1 MSFEYWYMF
10 PVAVIV
16 STVSISSGVAGATF
30 FTPIFLLWLG
40 LPLRMA
46 IGAALITA
54 TFGFASGLAGY
65 VRRGL
70 IDYRLGAR
78 LMAASIPMAVLGV
91 WLAARIDPTY
101 LRAVFGLGLL
111 AIAASFLSGGVS
123 KSKPDGT
130 ISANESPPTQAAPGA
145 ATAYPRTA
153 EGALFAGTGGLFLGM
168 ISAGLGELNAFYLM
182 KRRDLPSDVA
192 IATSVLVVAG
202 TVVAAASGHLLGFV
216 RMGPEM
222 LSAVGNLVMFTIP
235 GVIIGAQIG
244 CMIGARAPRELIMR
258 VLGVLF
264 VIVAMFIIYP
274 VMAG

>member
-1 MSFEYWYMF
+1 MSFQYWYMF
-10 PVAVIV
+10 PVAIVV

-30 FTPIFLLWLG
+30 YTPIFLLWLG
-40 LPLRMA
+40 LPLHMA

-54 TFGFASGLAGY
+54 TFGFASGLTGY

-101 LRAVFGLGLL
+101 LRVVFGVGLL

-123 KSKPDGT
+123 ESKP
-130 ISANESPPTQAAPGA
+130 SATKPEDENSPDRQAPDAGA
-145 ATAYPRTA
+145 TNPHTA
-153 EGALFAGTGGLFLGM
+153 EGTLFAGIGGLFLGM

-182 KRRDLPSDVA
+182 KRRGMPSDVA
-192 IATSVLVVAG
+192 IATSVLVIAG
-202 TVVAAASGHLLGFV
+202 TVVAAASGHLIGFV

-222 LSAVGNLVMFTIP
+222 LAAVGNLVMFTIP

-244 CMIGARAPRELIMR
+244 CVIGSRAPRELIMR

-264 VIVAMFIIYP
+264 VIVATLIVYP
-274 VMAG
+274 VIA

>member
-1 MSFEYWYMF
+1 MSFQYWYMF
-10 PVAVIV
+10 PIAIVV

-30 FTPIFLLWLG
+30 YTPIFLLWLG

-70 IDYRLGAR
+70 IDYRLGTR

-91 WLAARIDPTY
+91 WLADRIDPTY
-101 LRAVFGLGLL
+101 LRVVFGVGLL
-111 AIAASFLSGGVS
+111 AIAVSFLSGGALET
-123 KSKPDGT
+123 KP
-130 ISANESPPTQAAPGA
+130 SAAAPEDETSPRQQATEAA
-145 ATAYPRTA
+145 ATNPHTA
-153 EGALFAGTGGLFLGM
+153 EGTLFAGIGGLFLGM

-182 KRRDLPSDVA
+182 KRRGLPSDVA
-192 IATSVLVVAG
+192 IATSVLVIAG
-202 TVVAAASGHLLGFV
+202 TVVAAASGHLIGFV

-244 CMIGARAPRELIMR
+244 CVIGSRAPRELIMR

-264 VIVAMFIIYP
+264 VIVATLIVYP
-274 VMAG
+274 VIA

>member
-1 MSFEYWYMF
+1 MSFQYWYMF
-10 PVAVIV
+10 PVAIVV

-30 FTPIFLLWLG
+30 YTPIFLLWLG

-54 TFGFASGLAGY
+54 TFGFASGLTGY

-70 IDYRLGAR
+70 IDYRLGVR

-101 LRAVFGLGLL
+101 LRVVFGVGLL

-123 KSKPDGT
+123 ESKP
-130 ISANESPPTQAAPGA
+130 SATKPEDETSPDRQAPDAGA
-145 ATAYPRTA
+145 TNPHTA
-153 EGALFAGTGGLFLGM
+153 EGTLFAGIGGLFLGM

-182 KRRDLPSDVA
+182 KRRGMPSDVA
-192 IATSVLVVAG
+192 IATSVLVIAG
-202 TVVAAASGHLLGFV
+202 TVVAAASGHLIGFV

-222 LSAVGNLVMFTIP
+222 LAAVGNLVMFTIP

-244 CMIGARAPRELIMR
+244 CVIGSRAPRELIMR

-264 VIVAMFIIYP
+264 VIVATLIVYP
-274 VMAG
+274 VIA